1 MTIQNLESEARKLG
15 FTFSFHQAMG
25 GSQYI
30 KVDGIQFRISD
41 HFQPSHYQIRNYTDV
56 SSFKEILNIV
66 SKPNFNETPIDI
78 IEENGVKYSIV
89 WNDDVDGFIKTEI
102 K

>member
-1 MTIQNLESEARKLG
+1 MTIQNLESEVRKLG

-41 HFQPSHYQIRNYTDV
+41 HYQPSHYQIRNYTDV
-56 SSFKEILNIV
+56 SSFKEILDIV
-66 SKPNFNETPIDI
+66 SEPNFNENPVQI
-78 IEENGVKYSIV
+78 IEENGVKYSVV
-89 WNDDVDGFIKTEI
+89 WSDDLDDFIKTEI